1 MIAQLVTYS
10 GTNGVAFNPS
20 ELVTPIINGALVAVS
35 AAGALFIISVGL
47 RWLFRSVKDAG
58 SSGVESDDHVYRY
71 ESEVMGAGF
80 NRSNEEARQYSF
92 RLGND
97 H

>member
-35 AAGALFIISVGL
+35 AAGALFIIALGIK
-47 RWLFRSVKDAG
+47 WLFRSVKE
-58 SSGVESDDHVYRY
+58 SGVQADDHVARY
-71 ESEVMGAGF
+71 ESEVMAGDF
-80 NRSNEEARQYSF
+80 NRSNEESRQYLF
-92 RLGND
+92 RQGND
-97 H
+97 F